1 MVRCS
6 KLAIP
11 FNLTTGP
18 NQFFKLGDSIVYF
31 RLLTS
36 LDGRSVMR
44 PSNGSMSGEWY
55 LKSGFPDY
63 LIYRLFSTIYATL
76 WYNDLKWKKINS
88 VRTVKIIS
96 LLRGRPECRFH
107 VAITIP
113 VEKTHD
119 ETNHHSNHI
128 WLDARFLAVFCIM
141 FRKVSQESMVKH
153 NIIYIAI
160 VIMNRA
166 WVENSG
172 DM

>member
-1 MVRCS
+1 MATQMPLVAGRTPFFRVFMKNLVS
-6 KLAIP
+6 VIPPKREHVWRNGRTSYVLKLICIGNNKLCFIFYLISIIQYYLRNVVIQRP
-11 FNLTTGP
+11 EVEK
-18 NQFFKLGDSIVYF
+18 NQFCPHGQ
-31 RLLTS
+31 
-36 LDGRSVMR
+36 
-44 PSNGSMSGEWY
+44 NH
-55 LKSGFPDY
+55 
-63 LIYRLFSTIYATL
+63 
-76 WYNDLKWKKINS
+76 
-88 VRTVKIIS
+88 IS
-96 LLRGRPECRFH
+96 SEGRPDCRFH